1 MPSELPEPKPKQS
14 EKVKVEED
22 QESPEEKN
30 EKTYTPPNK
39 LGLPV
44 AKFLPQDLLQNAVQ
58 HHALAGSVSIKQ
70 SLRRLIS
77 QNQAGIG
84 ASCLSRQQTH
94 NPR

>member
-1 MPSELPEPKPKQS
+1 MPSELPEPKPKRS

-44 AKFLPQDLLQNAVQ
+44 AKFLIV
-58 HHALAGSVSIKQ
+58 
-70 SLRRLIS
+70 
-77 QNQAGIG
+77 
-84 ASCLSRQQTH
+84 TT
-94 NPR
+94 